1 MRVTLADDHRIVRD
15 GIRWML
21 ASEPTIEIVAEAR
34 SGEALLEL
42 LEEVDTD
49 VVLLD
54 VKMPGMSGLETL
66 EAIRR
71 TRVDLAVLM
80 LTMYDETEL
89 VQRAVQLGADGYLPK
104 SADREELIRAIQT
117 VGRGGHYL
125 YGDLVAP
132 LVRTLVEG
140 GEDHRLDI
148 PDRQLQALRL
158 VADGSSNKEIA
169 TEMGLTETEVKACL
183 HRVFA
188 LLGARSRSHAV
199 AISLRLGLID

>member
-21 ASEPTIEIVAEAR
+21 DSEPTIEIVGEAK

-42 LEEVDTD
+42 LDEVDTD
-49 VVLLD
+49 VILLD

-104 SADREELIRAIQT
+104 SADREELIRAIET

-125 YGDLVAP
+125 YGGLVAP
-132 LVRTLVEG
+132 LVRNLVEG
-140 GEDHRLDI
+140 GEGHGLDL
-148 PDRQLQALRL
+148 PDRELQALRL
-158 VADGSSNKEIA
+158 VADGCSNREIA
-169 TEMGLTETEVKACL
+169 TEMGVTETEVKGCL

-188 LLGARSRSHAV
+188 RLGARSRSHAV
-199 AISLRLGLID
+199 AIALRYGLID